1 MPSIDPW
8 SRRRFLQVA
17 GLVGAGATLGACG
30 SEPESP
36 TEQASG
42 EEPEPVFNEPATKLS
57 GSLSMLLWS
66 HFVPTHDEWFDQ
78 FAKDWG
84 EQVGVEVTVD
94 HQDVANVPTQISSEI
109 NAGQGHDLM
118 QYIATL
124 SQFEP
129 SVLDLTDLTEEC
141 NSRYG
146 EQQLP
151 MCTESSFN
159 PHTNKFYAFA
169 PGWVPDPGNY
179 RKSMWEPVGFADGP
193 TTWDD
198 LLAAG
203 SEIKSS
209 QDYRVGLGMS
219 QEIDSNM
226 AGHALL
232 WSYGASIQ
240 DANEQVVL
248 DSPQT
253 VAAVEYM
260 QQLYS
265 GAMTDEI
272 FAWDAASNNEAWVA
286 GELSYIINSISA
298 WRSSQETDVEIADD
312 TFFVPALRGPEDARA
327 AQHVMYNYIIPEH
340 AENPDAAKEFLLHLT
355 DNWASVTYHSQ
366 LYDFP
371 SWPSL
376 SPDLPAWLQK
386 DPFGA
391 KPADK
396 LAFLGDVETATE
408 WSASIGHPGPSN
420 PAIGEI
426 LGTYV
431 IPNMFASAVRG
442 EASPAD
448 AVSNAH
454 AECERV
460 FARWRQ
466 RGLVGGA

>member
-8 SRRRFLQVA
+8 SRRRFLQMA
-17 GLVGAGATLGACG
+17 GLAGAGVTLGACG

-36 TEQASG
+36 TEQAADDAPS
-42 EEPEPVFNEPATKLS
+42 PVFNEPATKLS
-57 GSLSMLLWS
+57 GSLTMLMWS
-66 HFVPTHDEWFDQ
+66 HFVPTHDEWFDG
-78 FAKDWG
+78 FAQEWG

-94 HQDVANVPTQISSEI
+94 HQDVANVPTQISSAF
-109 NAGQGHDLM
+109 NAGQGPDLM

-129 SVLDLTDLTEEC
+129 SVLDMTDVVTEA

-146 EQQLP
+146 EEQLA
-151 MCTESSFN
+151 MCKESSYN
-159 PHTNKFYAFA
+159 PFTDKFYAFA

-179 RKSMWEPVGFADGP
+179 RRSMWEPVGLPDGP

-198 LLAAG
+198 LATAG
-203 SEIKSS
+203 AEILST

-240 DANEQVVL
+240 DENEQVVL
-248 DSPQT
+248 NSPET
-253 VAAVEYM
+253 IAAVEYM
-260 QQLYS
+260 QKLFD
-265 GAMTDEI
+265 GAMTDEV
-272 FAWDAASNNEAWVA
+272 FAWTAASNNEAWVS
-286 GELSYIINSISA
+286 GDLSYIINSISA

-312 TFFVPALRGPEDARA
+312 TFFVPALRGPQDARA
-327 AQHVMYNYIIPEH
+327 AQHVMYNYIIPEY

-355 DNWASVTYHSQ
+355 DNWALVTYHSQ

-376 SPDLPAWLQK
+376 SPDLPAWLKK

-391 KPADK
+391 NPADK

-431 IPNMFASAVRG
+431 IPNMFATAVRG
-442 EASPAD
+442 EASPED
-448 AVSNAH
+448 AVRDAH
-454 AECERV
+454 DECERL
-460 FARWRQ
+460 FNQWRQ
-466 RGLVGGA
+466 RGLIGGA